1 VPKVHNKPIKRP
13 RKGSNKESKRQPKCA
28 LVWRTGLSGVPPDS
42 VRCTREPNSELATFR
57 NSGSHFAII
66 HRTVR
71 CASGATATS
80 RQLSSAENIK
90 CATVR
95 ACARRS
101 QSRREKAN
109 RTVYRTCP
117 VHHRTV
123 RWPRCQKLQRSNRN
137 GRVTW
142 LAHRTVS
149 GGALDCLVRHTTASS
164 TNGSF
169 GGWGYKYP
177 QPPTIHCIQ
186 VFSLH
191 TSYKSYNIQYKTQ
204 TKEIKS
210 SPKSG
215 ITPNK
220 LVTRE
225 RNICVHLSFLRLDC
239 FSSSFFLDSNSIV
252 TKARDTTCVVV
263 LVGT

>member
-28 LVWRTGLSGVPPDS
+28 LVWSTGLSGVPPDS
-42 VRCTREPNSELATFR
+42 VRCTREPNSELLTFG
-57 NSGSHFAII
+57 NSGSRSAII

-71 CASGATATS
+71 CANGAMAIS
-80 RQLSSAENIK
+80 RQRSSVEDIK

-95 ACARRS
+95 GCTRRS
-101 QSRREKAN
+101 QSTRQKAH
-109 RTVYRTCP
+109 RTVYRTCL

-123 RWPRCQKLQRSNRN
+123 RWPICQKLQRSNPN
-137 GRVTW
+137 GRVMW
-142 LAHRTVS
+142 LAHWTVF
-149 GGALDCLVRHTTASS
+149 GGAPDCPVRHAIAAS

-191 TSYKSYNIQYKTQ
+191 TSYKSYSIQYKTQ
-204 TKEIKS
+204 TKRS
-210 SPKSG
+210 NPLPSPESLQ
-215 ITPNK
+215 PN
-220 LVTRE
+220 
-225 RNICVHLSFLRLDC
+225 
-239 FSSSFFLDSNSIV
+239 
-252 TKARDTTCVVV
+252 
-263 LVGT
+263 